1 MDEQQN
7 SSYPLSTSETE
18 TSAPLILSDPD
29 NISTPAR
36 ASRVT
41 VCLQYSRTLT
51 AESFTLKMTL
61 SRHSRGGLR
70 SSSTIT
76 LSVVVPLL
84 IMPILIIVIIICWWM
99 NYTKNKTDKRKI
111 HVEIQHDTKLAGLR
125 DEINRIDDTAAP
137 EQNGLIAGGQV
148 DFLICGLIVNFN
160 LIDDDA
166 FDIHIGD
173 LLTNTLKVEKLFAGL
188 GGDEP
193 VIADD
198 LARECA
204 DADLDIGTDFAVGNE
219 SGIGAEGD
227 IIGDLTIARDDHAGT
242 DHDIIADIGIV
253 SGDRIDIH
261 EDEIAEARG
270 A

>member
-125 DEINRIDDTAAP
+125 DEINRIDPGILQIPHDHSP
-137 EQNGLIAGGQV
+137 GKKE
-148 DFLICGLIVNFN
+148 DN
-160 LIDDDA
+160 L
-166 FDIHIGD
+166 HPKS
-173 LLTNTLKVEKLFAGL
+173 LKITVFMPS
-188 GGDEP
+188 D
-193 VIADD
+193 
-198 LARECA
+198 
-204 DADLDIGTDFAVGNE
+204 
-219 SGIGAEGD
+219 
-227 IIGDLTIARDDHAGT
+227 
-242 DHDIIADIGIV
+242 
-253 SGDRIDIH
+253 
-261 EDEIAEARG
+261 
-270 A
+270 